1 MISNAEIF
9 GSRSLLLGGTPQRF
23 AWREIV
29 SEHGLACL
37 TGGVLAA
44 SIALGGATRNGY
56 PGDVLLQFLAIILL
70 IAALRDIVLSGSVR
84 HFKWPLIFL
93 GSLALVPMVQLL
105 PLPAELWSRLPGRA
119 IILQTYALIGQP
131 RPAFPLSLTP
141 SATYLSGLALL
152 PPAAVFLGTLTLGYA
167 HRRSVSF
174 VLIAM
179 GIVSVLL
186 GLLQLAQGPNS
197 ALRFYEITNKT
208 EAVGFFANR
217 NHFAALL
224 YVATLFVAAHLID
237 AIGIMGQRT
246 PRRRADANVAVPLL
260 TWLTALLMLTA
271 AQLMARSR
279 AGLVLTDLALAATI
293 AVGMTDR
300 RIATSN
306 PGFGRLIVGTA
317 AGIILLL
324 LPLALYRILD
334 RFGADPFADAR
345 ISFARKTISAALQYM
360 PFGSG
365 LGSFVPV
372 YQLYEK
378 TSDLGLTYANHAH
391 NDILEVWLETG
402 IFGIALMGVF
412 GVWIVRRTNSLW
424 NDGSGVIH
432 GIDLGLARAA
442 SVAVFLLL
450 AHSFVDYP
458 LRTTAMMTVAAVAL
472 AFLIK
477 PAKLLGRQNL
487 RHGTRRRPRN
497 SSQQGSPP
505 AHDPLPGGSNDGSS
519 QLPSARE
526 VWVPRGEWPE
536 AWRPVAAPSRPR
548 IPAQPDD
555 ATTFAEHLER
565 DRAG

>member
-1 MISNAEIF
+1 MISNTVIF
-9 GSRSLLLGGTPQRF
+9 RSRSSLRDGTDGRF

-44 SIALGGATRNGY
+44 SIALGGATRSGY
-56 PGDVLLQFLAIILL
+56 PGDTLLQFLAIILL
-70 IAALRDIVLSGSVR
+70 IAALRDIVLSGSVL

-105 PLPAELWSRLPGRA
+105 PLPVELWSRLPGRA
-119 IILQTYALIGQP
+119 VISQTYALIDQP

-152 PPAAVFLGTLTLGYA
+152 PPAAVFLGALTLGYA
-167 HRRSVSF
+167 HRRGVSF

-179 GIVSVLL
+179 GIVSVVL

-224 YVATLFVAAHLID
+224 CVATLFVAAHLTD
-237 AIGIMGQRT
+237 AIGTMGQRT
-246 PRRRADANVAVPLL
+246 ARRRADANVAVPLL

-279 AGLVLTDLALAATI
+279 AGLVLTDLALAAAI
-293 AVGMTDR
+293 AMGMADR

-306 PGFGRLIVGTA
+306 PGFGRLIVGAA
-317 AGIILLL
+317 AGSILLF

-345 ISFARKTISAALQYM
+345 IGFAGKTISAALAYM

-372 YQLYEK
+372 YQLYEQ
-378 TSDLGLTYANHAH
+378 TSDVGLTYANHAH
-391 NDILEVWLETG
+391 NDVLEIWLETG
-402 IFGIALMGVF
+402 IIGIALMGVF
-412 GVWIVRRTNSLW
+412 GVWIVRRATSLW
-424 NDGSGVIH
+424 SEHSGVI
-432 GIDLGLARAA
+432 GGVDLGLARAA
-442 SVAVFLLL
+442 SVAVLLLL
-450 AHSFVDYP
+450 AHSSVDYP

-477 PAKLLGRQNL
+477 PAKLFERQNP
-487 RHGTRRRPRN
+487 RDRGRRRPRPL
-497 SSQQGSPP
+497 QG
-505 AHDPLPGGSNDGSS
+505 DDNDR
-519 QLPSARE
+519 SARVRSTQSPSMRE
-526 VWVPRGEWPE
+526 AWVTDSDWPE
-536 AWRPVAAPSRPR
+536 AWRSTAAASRCPP
-548 IPAQPDD
+548 IPTQKDNA
-555 ATTFAEHLER
+555 ATFAEHP
-565 DRAG
+565 DQSAAGE